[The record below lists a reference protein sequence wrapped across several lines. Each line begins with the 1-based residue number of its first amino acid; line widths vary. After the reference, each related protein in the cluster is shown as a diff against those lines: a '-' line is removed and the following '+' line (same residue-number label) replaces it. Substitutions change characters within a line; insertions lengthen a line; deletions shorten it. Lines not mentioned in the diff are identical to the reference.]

1 MRIIALSVM
10 LASALFPGIESA
22 ADEADFARALA
33 DHKADY
39 EQRLSALEA
48 EVAMLRQAR
57 GPTLGATM
65 SATSWG
71 PEAGP
76 PRLKLQGFGHVQY
89 DTSRETPRGGG
100 ATESTNHFTVGAID
114 LFISS
119 QIAED
124 VSFFTETEW
133 DFSAKGSGKLDVE
146 RVILK
151 FDVVPW
157 FNISAGRGHTALGYW
172 NQTFHHGT
180 WLQTTT
186 ERPLIYAFNSA
197 GGILPIHFVGLE
209 FSGDFETQ
217 LGLLSY
223 RANVANGRSEVLG
236 QEQMK
241 LDGNDPKMLSL
252 MATLEPREDLGIGF
266 NVLSDRI
273 PGDPGLDPVGMSRAK
288 RIDELILGAH
298 TYYVAYPY
306 DLIAEILAVQH
317 DDHTSGQE
325 FNHYGGYVQ
334 LGYALGLWKPY
345 YRFDFLNINSGDPY
359 FMDFP
364 SGTPREGVEDTIQH
378 TVGLRWDLRTYL
390 ALKAEYRY
398 LRGATLRDGAT
409 RLQAS
414 FAF

>member
-1 MRIIALSVM
+1 MRVIALSVM
-10 LASALFPGIESA
+10 LVSALFPGVQSA

-48 EVAMLRQAR
+48 EVASLRQGR
-57 GPTLGATM
+57 GPTMG
-65 SATSWG
+65 ATSWE

-76 PRLKLQGFGHVQY
+76 PKLQLRGFGHVQY
-89 DTSRETPRGGG
+89 DTARERPRGGG
-100 ATESTNHFTVGAID
+100 ARESTNHFTVGAID

-133 DFSAKGSGKLDVE
+133 DFSAEGKGKLDVE

-157 FNISAGRGHTALGYW
+157 FNISGGRGHTALGYW

-186 ERPLIYAFNSA
+186 ERPLIYAFNSD

-209 FSGDFETQ
+209 FAGNIDTK
-217 LGLLSY
+217 LGLVSY
-223 RANVANGRSEVLG
+223 LANVANGRSEVLG
-236 QEQMK
+236 EEQMK
-241 LDGNDPKMLSL
+241 VDGNDSKMLSL
-252 MATLEPREDLGIGF
+252 MVTLEPKEDLGIGF
-266 NVLSDRI
+266 SVLSDRI
-273 PGDPGLDPVGMSRAK
+273 PGDPALDPSRAK
-288 RIDELILGAH
+288 RIDELIFGAH
-298 TYYVAYPY
+298 TYYQAYPY
-306 DLIAEILAVQH
+306 DFIAEILAVQH
-317 DDHTSGQE
+317 DDHTSSQD

-345 YRFDFLNINSGDPY
+345 YRFDFLNIKSGDPY
-359 FMDFP
+359 FTDFTAAP
-364 SGTPREGVEDTIQH
+364 LQPIRGAETTVQH
-378 TVGLRWDLRTYL
+378 TVGLRWDLRTYM

-398 LRGATLRDGAT
+398 LRGSTLRDGAT
-409 RLQAS
+409 TVQAS